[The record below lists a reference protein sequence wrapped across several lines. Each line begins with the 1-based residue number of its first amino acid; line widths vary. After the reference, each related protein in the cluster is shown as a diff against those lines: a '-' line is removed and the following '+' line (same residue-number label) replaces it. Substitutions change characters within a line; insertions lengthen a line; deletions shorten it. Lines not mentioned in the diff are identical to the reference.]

1 MGDRGECWGWDG
13 LGFKL
18 GLDGVV
24 EESVWAK
31 LMAQVGDP
39 L

>member
-1 MGDRGECWGWDG
+1 MWRRVLGWDG

-18 GLDGVV
+18 GLDGVA

-31 LMAQVGDP
+31 RMAQVGDP